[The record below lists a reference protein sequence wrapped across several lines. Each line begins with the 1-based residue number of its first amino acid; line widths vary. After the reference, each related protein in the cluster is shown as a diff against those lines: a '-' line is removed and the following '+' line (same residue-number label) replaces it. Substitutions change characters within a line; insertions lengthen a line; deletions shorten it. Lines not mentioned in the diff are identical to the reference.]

1 VSGASSG
8 PADQTEPTL
17 PTPTGSGR
25 PDRSTSGR
33 AGRNLPVA
41 IAVGVALA
49 ALILLSLYVV
59 KAAFVALVTV
69 AMLVAVWELSH
80 ALGTRGIAA
89 PVVPLGVGTIVMIV
103 GAYLGGSQALV
114 VALALT
120 VLGVIVWRLT
130 DGPEGYVRDMTAGV
144 FTAVYVPFLAAFAVL
159 LLAPADG
166 ELRVTT
172 FFLVTT
178 FSDIGGY
185 AAGVAFGRHA
195 MAPAISPKKSWEGFA
210 GSALACMAVGAASVT
225 LFFGQEWWEGVVLG
239 AAIAL
244 AATLGDLGESVVKR
258 DLGVKDMGNLL
269 PGHGGIMDRIDSLL
283 LSAPVAWLLLA
294 ALVPVP
300 VP

>member
-1 VSGASSG
+1 M
-8 PADQTEPTL
+8 PADNLGT
-17 PTPTGSGR
+17 
-25 PDRSTSGR
+25 GR

-41 IAVGVALA
+41 IGVGVALA

-69 AMLVAVWELSH
+69 AILVAVWELTQ
-80 ALGTRGIAA
+80 ALASRGIGA
-89 PVVPLGVGTIVMIV
+89 PVVPVGVGTVAMIV
-103 GAYLGGSQALV
+103 GAYLGGPQALV

-130 DGPEGYVRDMTAGV
+130 DGPQGYVRDMTAGV

-159 LLAPADG
+159 MVAPGDG
-166 ELRVTT
+166 EFRVTT

-185 AAGVAFGRHA
+185 AAGALVGRHP

-210 GSALACMAVGAASVT
+210 GSAVACMAVGAASVT
-225 LFFGQEWWEGVVLG
+225 LLLGEVWWKGLVLG
-239 AAIAL
+239 AAIVVT
-244 AATLGDLGESVVKR
+244 ATLGDLGESMVKR
-258 DLGVKDMGNLL
+258 DLGVKDMGTLL
-269 PGHGGIMDRIDSLL
+269 PGHGGVMDRIDSLL

-294 ALVPVP
+294 ALVPAP
-300 VP
+300 